1 MPRHRVPAVV
11 LAALAFAIGGCGA
24 NPSPSGSPAA
34 GGLLGSGGCGTDQ
47 AASPAAAGTSSRR
60 DHPPGAAD
68 IDAILVAS
76 SGSLAPEPNR
86 HAAPELEAL
95 IPQTIAGAG
104 FRVES
109 FQWAADPADTLT
121 PLVGKHAENMCYA
134 FGTPLDPAKLAAG
147 IEVYRIVGVP
157 AIKLR
162 AAMLTSSFLTAP
174 SAEQTVGGKQVIVA
188 RFTGSPMQC
197 CSNGP
202 VYLYANGEALFLI
215 LPANADAAASVLRA
229 LP

>member
-1 MPRHRVPAVV
+1 MPRRRVQLATV
-11 LAALAFAIGGCGA
+11 LATLAFAIGGCAGSPA
-24 NPSPSGSPAA
+24 PSGSSAT
-34 GGLLGSGGCGTDQ
+34 GGLLGSGGCGTGQ
-47 AASPAAAGTSSRR
+47 AASPAAA
-60 DHPPGAAD
+60 
-68 IDAILVAS
+68 
-76 SGSLAPEPNR
+76 PN

-95 IPQTIAGAG
+95 MPRTIAGTG

-109 FQWAADPADTLT
+109 FQWATDPADTLT

-162 AAMLTSSFLTAP
+162 AAMLLKSSLGLTAP
-174 SAEQTVGGKQVIVA
+174 SAEQIVGGKQVIVA
-188 RFTGSPMQC
+188 HFTGSPMQC

-202 VYLYANGEALFLI
+202 VYLYANGEALFLV
-215 LPANADAAASVLRA
+215 LPANADAAATVLRA